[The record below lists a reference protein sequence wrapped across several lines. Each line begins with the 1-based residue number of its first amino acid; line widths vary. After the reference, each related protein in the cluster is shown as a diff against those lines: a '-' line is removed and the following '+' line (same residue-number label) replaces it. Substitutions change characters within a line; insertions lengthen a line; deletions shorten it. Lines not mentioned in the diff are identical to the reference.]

1 MEKGIYTAL
10 VTPFCKNGE
19 VDLDRLEQLI
29 SRQLDGGVKGIV
41 LLGTTGEAPTLSQ
54 TERDSVVERAVAKFK
69 GKTKIVVGCGSFDTR
84 QAAFLAAR
92 YADMGADLLLSVTP
106 YYNKPDEEG
115 MYAHFAA
122 VADCASAP
130 VLVYNV
136 PSRTGSCV
144 SVGTLKRLK
153 KHGNVAGIKEA
164 SGSIGFLSRVMTLA
178 DNDFAVLCGNDDII
192 LPALSLGACG
202 AISVWSNLQPE
213 IVTRLAQAFWQG
225 DAQYARR
232 IQLSHLPL
240 VDALFAD
247 TNPLPVKAALKH
259 IGLDAGDCRLPL
271 KSMRA
276 ENEKRLFDLL
286 DKEREL

>member
-1 MEKGIYTAL
+1 M
-10 VTPFCKNGE
+10 
-19 VDLDRLEQLI
+19 
-29 SRQLDGGVKGIV
+29 
-41 LLGTTGEAPTLSQ
+41 
-54 TERDSVVERAVAKFK
+54 
-69 GKTKIVVGCGSFDTR
+69 
-84 QAAFLAAR
+84 
-92 YADMGADLLLSVTP
+92 
-106 YYNKPDEEG
+106 
-115 MYAHFAA
+115 
-122 VADCASAP
+122 
-130 VLVYNV
+130 
-136 PSRTGSCV
+136 
-144 SVGTLKRLK
+144 
-153 KHGNVAGIKEA
+153 
-164 SGSIGFLSRVMTLA
+164 
-178 DNDFAVLCGNDDII
+178 
-192 LPALSLGACG
+192 PALSLGACG